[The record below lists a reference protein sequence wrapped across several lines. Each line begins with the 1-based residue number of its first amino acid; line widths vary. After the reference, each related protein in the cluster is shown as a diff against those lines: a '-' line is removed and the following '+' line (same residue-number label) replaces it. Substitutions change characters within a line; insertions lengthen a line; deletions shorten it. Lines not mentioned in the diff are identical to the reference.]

1 MPAWRAGQAV
11 GRRAFRSPE
20 ATAKA
25 AQEQPEPA
33 AKPTTGRQVLERMI
47 AAYRK
52 ASSYADQGTVHMLA
66 EADGKKIRDVT
77 AKFSLALDRP
87 NKVRLEAYGAR
98 LVCDG
103 KRLFAA
109 VDDLPGQVLLTD
121 APRG

>member
-1 MPAWRAGQAV
+1 MV
-11 GRRAFRSPE
+11 
-20 ATAKA
+20 
-25 AQEQPEPA
+25 
-33 AKPTTGRQVLERMI
+33 

-66 EADGKKIRDVT
+66 EADGREDPGHDGQV
-77 AKFSLALDRP
+77 LARRWSARTRCR
-87 NKVRLEAYGAR
+87 VEAYGAR

-121 APRG
+121 APPRLTLRSVYRIGC